1 MIRLS
6 HAEPVERIGWSESWS
21 HIFVAPSQFAWA
33 PVIFILVGQMIS
45 GLRCPFAGLTSGS
58 HMQAEAEDGWGSG
71 GKAELELTWQLI
83 SAAPLSNSY
92 FAHTHINAALIRYIF
107 IFIFIHS

>member
-1 MIRLS
+1 
-6 HAEPVERIGWSESWS
+6 
-21 HIFVAPSQFAWA
+21 
-33 PVIFILVGQMIS
+33 MIS

-58 HMQAEAEDGWGSG
+58 HMQADADAEDGWGSG

-83 SAAPLSNSY
+83 SAAPLSNSSY

-107 IFIFIHS
+107 TFIFIHS